1 MRCGSGD
8 GPVREPSPATLRPH
22 CVATPPNHATA
33 ASVDDALRPLA
44 MGRRGVIALLLMTA
58 FLLANAWL
66 AYRNTNA
73 LQADERRV
81 IHSHQVIEA
90 LTSLMSNL
98 QDVETGQ
105 RGYVIT
111 GDPMF
116 LTPYDE
122 ARARLATNVQGVR
135 SLINDNQAQQRRLDA
150 LLSKIDSRV
159 AFAATN
165 IETRRTRGFAAAQA
179 EVLSGAGRE
188 QMDAIR
194 NDVAQMEQVELTVLR
209 EREED
214 AARRHRVATST
225 NLFASAVGLTLLGCA
240 WWLVKRDGRTRH
252 QAALALHEQREWY
265 RTTLSSIGD
274 GVIATDDRGT
284 VAFMNR
290 VAENLTGWQERDAI
304 GTEITSVFPLV
315 NARTR
320 EAVDNPV
327 TRVLTTGEPAVL
339 ATHTALVGRD
349 GTERLIDDTAAP
361 IKRKAGPL
369 VGVVLVFRDV
379 TAQRRTAVALAESEE
394 RFRQVAM
401 MTGEWVW
408 EQEPSGRYL
417 YSNGTVKALLGYEPS
432 EMVGRHY
439 SELFVPSQNQLAE
452 PRVPDHLAGR
462 ERFFRV
468 IRHYRRRDGRE
479 VIVESNG
486 EPVFDAD
493 GAIVKWRGVDRDVT
507 EQVRHE
513 ERLKLVVE
521 NAPVAMLA
529 VDRSGTISLA
539 NAQAERL
546 FGYPR
551 TELVGR
557 SVDLLVPQDARA
569 RHPQQR
575 EAFFSENRSRTLGH
589 DRSLQAVRRDGV
601 AVPVQI
607 GLTPIELG
615 HESYALAAVVDV
627 SLHRSIEEALRAAD
641 RNKNQFLATLA
652 HELRNPLAP
661 VRNAVKVLGRTSGDE
676 TVIWARELIDRH
688 VGTLTRLV
696 DDLLDLSRIAEGKLA
711 LMHTVVDLGAVA
723 RQAIEAV
730 AAVTGLK
737 QHDLR
742 ADLPDELV
750 LVDGDT
756 TRLVQIATNLIH
768 NALKYTEQG
777 GRIDVSVRSDASD
790 AVLSVR
796 DTGIGIG
803 PEMLPRVFE
812 MFVQEDE
819 AGKRAPGGLG
829 IGLALVRQLVELHG
843 GTVRAMSAGPGQGS
857 EFVVRLPL
865 ASSASEAAAPRVSH
879 SANRRRRVLIV
890 DDEPDSADSMAV
902 LLSLEGYD
910 VKTAHSGSTALT
922 LLPSFAPEA
931 VLLDI
936 GLPDVSG
943 YDVATEIRRARPD
956 DEILLIATSG
966 YGSQEDLERS
976 KHVGFDHHLVKP
988 VDPDVLLDL
997 LRRP

>member
-1 MRCGSGD
+1 
-8 GPVREPSPATLRPH
+8 
-22 CVATPPNHATA
+22 
-33 ASVDDALRPLA
+33 
-44 MGRRGVIALLLMTA
+44 MTA

-73 LQADERRV
+73 LRADEQLV
-81 IHSHQVIEA
+81 THSHQVIEA

-105 RGYVIT
+105 RGYVIS
-111 GDPMF
+111 GDPTF
-116 LTPYDE
+116 LTPYDA
-122 ARARLATNVQGVR
+122 ARARLAKNVEGVR
-135 SLINDNQAQQRRLDA
+135 ALIVDAPAQQLRLDA
-150 LLSKIDSRV
+150 LMVKIDNRV
-159 AFAATN
+159 RFAAAN
-165 IETRRTRGFAAAQA
+165 IETRRTQGFAAAQA
-179 EVLSGAGRE
+179 EVLSGVGKG
-188 QMDAIR
+188 QTDAIR
-194 NDVAQMEQVELTVLR
+194 HDLAQMELVELTVLR
-209 EREED
+209 EREDD
-214 AARRHRVATST
+214 AARRHHVAIIT

-240 WWLVKRDGRTRH
+240 WWLLTRDGRARH
-252 QAALALHEQREWY
+252 EAAITLHEQREWY
-265 RTTLSSIGD
+265 RTTLSSLGD
-274 GVIATDDRGT
+274 GVIATDDHGAI
-284 VAFMNR
+284 VFMNG
-290 VAENLTGWQERDAI
+290 VAERLTGWQEREAI
-304 GTEITSVFPLV
+304 GTRIASVFRIV

-320 EAVDNPV
+320 EVVDNPV
-327 TRVLTTGEPAVL
+327 TQVL
-339 ATHTALVGRD
+339 ATGQPAELANHTALLAKD
-349 GTERLIDDTAAP
+349 GTERFIDDRAAP
-361 IKRKAGPL
+361 ITRKAGQI

-379 TAQRRTAVALAESEE
+379 SAQHRTAVALAESEE

-417 YSNGTVKALLGYEPS
+417 YSNATVKALLGYEPS
-432 EMVGRHY
+432 EIVGRHY
-439 SELFVPSQNQLAE
+439 SELFAPSQNRIATW
-452 PRVPDHLAGR
+452 PAPDHLAGK

-468 IRHYRRRDGRE
+468 IRHYLRRDRRE
-479 VIVESNG
+479 VIVESSG
-486 EPVFDAD
+486 EPVFDGD
-493 GAIVKWRGVDRDVT
+493 GSLVKWRGVDRDVT

-529 VDRSGTISLA
+529 VDRGGTISLA

-551 TELVGR
+551 TELLGL
-557 SVDLLVPQDARA
+557 SVDILVPPEAGA
-569 RHPQQR
+569 RHAPQR
-575 EAFFSENRSRTLGH
+575 DVFFGDNRPRTLGH

-615 HESYALAAVVDV
+615 HEQYALVAVVDV
-627 SLHRSIEEALRAAD
+627 SLQRSIEDALRVAD
-641 RNKNQFLATLA
+641 RNKNEFLATLA

-661 VRNAVKVLGRTSGDE
+661 VRNAVKVLGRTTGDE
-676 TVIWARELIDRH
+676 TVSWAGALIDRH
-688 VGTLTRLV
+688 VATLTRLV
-696 DDLLDLSRIAEGKLA
+696 DDLLDLSRIAQGKLT
-711 LMHTVVDLGAVA
+711 LVRTVVDLGGVA

-730 AAVTGLK
+730 AGVASLK
-737 QHDLR
+737 QHELK

-750 LVDGDT
+750 LVDGDS

-777 GRIDVSVRSDASD
+777 GRIDVSVRAEASE

-803 PEMLPRVFE
+803 PEMLPRVFG

-843 GTVRAMSAGPGQGS
+843 GTVRATSAGPGQGS
-857 EFVVRLPL
+857 EFVVRLRL
-865 ASSASEAAAPRVSH
+865 ASSASEEAAPRVSH
-879 SANRRRRVLIV
+879 SASHRRRVLIV
-890 DDEPDSADSMAV
+890 DDEPDAADSMAV

-910 VKTAHSGSTALT
+910 VKTAHSGSTALAH
-922 LLPSFAPEA
+922 LPSFAPEA

-943 YDVATEIRRARPD
+943 YDVAAQIRRARPD
-956 DEILLIATSG
+956 EPILLIATSG
-966 YGSQEDLERS
+966 YGSQEDLDRS
-976 KHVGFDHHLVKP
+976 KSVGFDHHLVKP
-988 VDPDVLLDL
+988 VDPEVLLDL